1 MSARILRLIVV
12 DDLRFWRLAWDSLF
26 AKLCLGQ
33 VVFRRTTVVAPASD
47 PAGNNGIDFF
57 SHIVFF
63 SHGAPLRIHGGDT
76 RETPQYA
83 FGSLSSHVRNR
94 CTCAQF
100 CRGRESL
107 SVGLA
112 ESAHLRLPIA
122 STDRWRT
129 RRSPARSPNSRQGAS
144 PRASACSVR
153 RACAC
158 RPHQEAR

>member
-26 AKLCLGQ
+26 AKLCLCQ

-83 FGSLSSHVRNR
+83 FGSLVHLCAIVAHVRNFAAAGR
-94 CTCAQF
+94 A
-100 CRGRESL
+100 CRWVS
-107 SVGLA
+107 
-112 ESAHLRLPIA
+112 
-122 STDRWRT
+122 
-129 RRSPARSPNSRQGAS
+129 RSPRT
-144 PRASACSVR
+144 CV
-153 RACAC
+153 
-158 RPHQEAR
+158 